1 VVDWEEMKEDRVV
14 EKADTEVKVDLVV
27 VRAGQVV
34 GTDSYSE
41 EEVDLVLAVMEKVV
55 VVDSVLD

>member
-41 EEVDLVLAVMEKVV
+41 E
-55 VVDSVLD
+55 